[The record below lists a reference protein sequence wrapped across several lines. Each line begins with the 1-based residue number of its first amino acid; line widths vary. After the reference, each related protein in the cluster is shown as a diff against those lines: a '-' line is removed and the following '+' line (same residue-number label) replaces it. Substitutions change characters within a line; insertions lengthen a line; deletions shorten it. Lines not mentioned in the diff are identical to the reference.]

1 MSLAFAVPVLAPWH
15 EDLWDTILDLSL
27 LLQDESWALVGGQT
41 VVAHGLAHHAAAP
54 RMTRKS
60 DGTGCLVT
68 SAESMHAVTRSM
80 RDLGFSVEK
89 PNGPDPLYRFLRDA
103 DQTCADTSAQ
113 VWTAHVVG
121 VTEHLGGD
129 QALARRVPYQVTK
142 GLRSPWVPVPDL
154 ISTIIYE
161 AAQFSSD
168 TAEPFAHARDT
179 AFLVSLISDPDRER
193 ARLTPADR
201 RALRSLDA
209 AVGERSHHVWAQLPF
224 DRDAFTRWRLLLAT

>member
-1 MSLAFAVPVLAPWH
+1 MSLAFAVPDLAQWH
-15 EDLWDTILDLSL
+15 EELWDTILDLSH
-27 LLQDESWALVGGQT
+27 LLQKENWALVGGQA
-41 VVAHGLAHHAAAP
+41 VVAHGLAHDVVAP
-54 RMTRKS
+54 RLTRQF
-60 DGTGCLVT
+60 DGTGCFVT
-68 SAESMHAVTRSM
+68 SADSMHTVTRSM

-89 PNGPDPLYRFLRDA
+89 PNGSPSLYRFARDA
-103 DQTCADTSAQ
+103 DQTSADTSAQ

-154 ISTIIYE
+154 ISTIVYE

-224 DRDAFTRWRLLLAT
+224 DREAFTKWRLLLAT